1 MAQSKRS
8 IARGRMVKYLELFR
22 NNVIV
27 QYTVTTFVLILFVTI
42 VLAQILSRQVAHDVI
57 QSHLKVFPELV
68 RITLKQHPDAVQW
81 LKATPGEKLPKD
93 VEEFFTALLEIP
105 GVFRIKV
112 WNEQGTVIWSDKKEL
127 IGKNFAGNPLLDQ
140 ALKGEVAYGKKK
152 ANKKE
157 NITEQGAR
165 VVLEVYSPV
174 IHEGR
179 VIGAVELY
187 ETDVD
192 LEHSLAE
199 ARKTVWSVTAT
210 AGLSLYLL
218 LFAIYSKAHVRNRR
232 AFLQLIETQDVT
244 IKALAFQS
252 EMHDM
257 ETGNHIESTTS
268 YVRLLAEELRHGERD
283 RRLLNGKF
291 IADLTKSAPLHDI
304 GKVGVPDAVLCKPGR
319 FEPHEYEIM
328 KKHSEYGASILK
340 RAEEKLSFESF
351 LATAIEMAQSHHER
365 WDGKGYPDGLRG
377 EEIPLAA
384 RIMAVA
390 DNYDAL
396 RTQRRYKDA
405 FTHDET
411 IAIITTES
419 GAAFDP
425 VVVEAFL
432 RIAEKVKEV
441 SRQFAV

>member
-1 MAQSKRS
+1 
-8 IARGRMVKYLELFR
+8 MVKYLELFR
-22 NNVIV
+22 TNVIV
-27 QYTVTTFVLILFVTI
+27 QYTVTTFVLILLVTI
-42 VLAQILSRQVAHDVI
+42 VLAQTLSGQVAHDVI

-68 RITLKQHPDAVQW
+68 KTTLKQHPGTVQW
-81 LKATPGEKLPKD
+81 LRSTPGEKLPQD
-93 VEEFFTALLEIP
+93 VEEFFTALLDIP

-112 WNEQGTVIWSDKKEL
+112 WNQQGTVIWSDRKEL

-140 ALKGEVAYGKKK
+140 ALKGEVAYGKKS
-152 ANKKE
+152 ANKQE

-174 IHEGR
+174 IHDGQ
-179 VIGAVELY
+179 VIGAIELY

-192 LEHSLAE
+192 LEISLTE
-199 ARKTVWSVTAT
+199 ARKTVWGVTAT
-210 AGLSLYLL
+210 AGVSLYLL
-218 LFAIYSKAHVRNRR
+218 LFAIYYKAHVRNRR

-283 RRLLNGKF
+283 RRLLSDTF

-351 LATAIEMAQSHHER
+351 LATAIVMAQSHHER

-396 RTQRRYKDA
+396 RTQRRYKEA
-405 FTHDET
+405 FTHDEAV
-411 IAIITTES
+411 AIITSES

-425 VVVEAFL
+425 LVVAAFL
-432 RIAEKVKEV
+432 RITEKVDAV

>member
-1 MAQSKRS
+1 
-8 IARGRMVKYLELFR
+8 MVKYLEIFR
-22 NNVIV
+22 SNVLV
-27 QYTVTTFVLILFVTI
+27 QYTVTTFMLILLVTI
-42 VLAQILSRQVAHDVI
+42 VLAQTLSRQVAHDVI
-57 QSHLKVFPELV
+57 HSHLKVFPELV
-68 RITLKQHPDAVQW
+68 RTTLKQHPDAVQW
-81 LKATPGEKLPKD
+81 LRAMPGEKLPED
-93 VEEFFTALLEIP
+93 VEDFFTALLEIP

-112 WNEQGTVIWSDKKEL
+112 WNKEGTVIWSDKQEL

-152 ANKKE
+152 ADKRE
-157 NITEQGAR
+157 NLTEQGAR
-165 VVLEVYSPV
+165 IVLEVYSPV
-174 IHEGR
+174 IHEGS

-187 ETDVD
+187 ETDAD
-192 LEHSLAE
+192 LELSLTE
-199 ARKTVWSVTAT
+199 ARKTVWSGTAV
-210 AGLSLYLL
+210 AGISLYLL
-218 LFAIYSKAHVRNRR
+218 LFVIYYKAHARNRQ

-268 YVRLLAEELRHGERD
+268 YVRLLAEELRHSERD
-283 RRLLNGKF
+283 RQLLSDKF

-365 WDGKGYPDGLRG
+365 WDGKGYPDGLKG

-411 IAIITTES
+411 LAIITSES

-425 VVVEAFL
+425 LVVKAFL
-432 RIAEKVKEV
+432 RIKEKVNEV
-441 SRQFAV
+441 SQQFVI